1 MNPKKPGTLF
11 PPAPFPAGLSSAA
24 NPGGATPLER
34 ARLVGEAERLHN
46 PLGFADLFPGRC
58 ADLAPGRKNSKPASS
73 HLLLFIFYLPFAV
86 GAGNH

>member
-34 ARLVGEAERLHN
+34 ARLVGEAER
-46 PLGFADLFPGRC
+46 PGRC